1 MIIAYEAIDA
11 EGKRKRDTIE
21 ASDVKEAV
29 GQLRNK
35 GLFVTGVREAQ
46 QGRTRASAFSASAL
60 ETQAANVRLPLK
72 TLALFTRQMAMLLQ
86 AGSGIVPALAAIKKQ
101 TTRPQHAALFA
112 QVIHDLE
119 EGSTLTDAMHK
130 HPKAFSST
138 YCAVIAAGEASATLT
153 QMFERLAGLVGKR
166 RAMRNKILAAMAY
179 PSLLVLMSLSI
190 FFVLLFFVLPRFG
203 EMFEQL
209 GAEVPASTRLMLDV
223 SVVAGRYWWAVLGA
237 FGTLLVLF
245 IWLVRSP
252 RGTRWLSNVQTRI
265 PLIGRLM
272 SKLVQGQVFRTMG
285 LLLESRVGV
294 LDTLDLTRG
303 ATGNAQF
310 QSLFDDIEREVTSG
324 GQLASAFEESGLIEP
339 YICQAVRTGED
350 SGNLGGAI
358 TFCADILD
366 ETNTEVINALTKLI
380 EPVILIGMGLVVG
393 TVAVSLFMPLFDLTS
408 AMRG

>member
-1 MIIAYEAIDA
+1 MIITYEAIDA
-11 EGKRKRDTIE
+11 EGKRKQDTIE

-35 GLFVTGVREAQ
+35 GLFVTGIREGQ
-46 QGRTRASAFSASAL
+46 DGRMGASSSSASAL
-60 ETQAANVRLPLK
+60 DTPAANVRLPLK
-72 TLALFTRQMAMLLQ
+72 TLTLFTRQMAMLLQ
-86 AGSGIVPALAAIKKQ
+86 AGSGIVPALAAIKRQ
-101 TTRPQHAALFA
+101 TTKPQQAALFA

-119 EGSTLTDAMHK
+119 EGSTLTDAMRK

-166 RAMRNKILAAMAY
+166 KAMRNKILAAMAY
-179 PSLLVLMSLSI
+179 PSLLVMMSISI

-203 EMFEQL
+203 QMFEQL
-209 GAEVPASTRLMLDV
+209 GAKVPFSTQLMLDA
-223 SVVAGRYWWAVLGA
+223 SLLAGKYWWAVLGA
-237 FGTLLVLF
+237 LGGFLALL

-252 RGTRWLSNVQTRI
+252 QGRQWLSNVQTRI

-272 SKLVQGQVFRTMG
+272 SKLIQGQVFRTMG

-303 ATGNAQF
+303 ATSNDQF
-310 QSLFDDIEREVTSG
+310 QSLFDDIEQAVTSG
-324 GQLASAFEESGLIEP
+324 GQLASAFEESSLIEP

-350 SGNLGGAI
+350 SGNLGGAV

-380 EPVILIGMGLVVG
+380 EPIILIGMGLVVG
-393 TVAVSLFMPLFDLTS
+393 TVAIALFMPLFDLTS
-408 AMRG
+408 AVNG